1 MIFYPTANPP
11 ISNPMISKEGTIT
24 ILSST
29 NHSVFLFATKEDY
42 LHWVTDREFR
52 PRERIVGLEVSKP
65 GSYRWN
71 LHHDLHHVG
80 SGNLTVYGYHFD
92 TPQPYHDS
100 TFTVWAIVVNDYRTD
115 ISITR

>member
-24 ILSST
+24 I
-29 NHSVFLFATKEDY
+29 HAPRARPSVFLFATKEDY
-42 LHWVTDREFR
+42 LHWITDREFR

-71 LHHDLHHVG
+71 LHHVG
-80 SGNLTVYGYHFD
+80 SGNLTIYGYHFD

-100 TFTVWAIVVNDYRTD
+100 TFTVWATVVNDYRTD